1 MCEGDHASPLTYD
14 GLLMFKI
21 LLLEI
26 WYGLSDYEVQER
38 INDFLPFSE
47 SLGDD
52 LG

>member
-1 MCEGDHASPLTYD
+1 MCERGHTSPLTYD
-14 GLLMFKI
+14 ALLMFKI

-26 WYGLSDYEVQER
+26 WYGLSDYEVQKC
-38 INDFLPFSE
+38 INDSLPFSE

>member
-1 MCEGDHASPLTYD
+1 MCEGGHTSPLTYD

-47 SLGDD
+47 SLGGD

>member
-1 MCEGDHASPLTYD
+1 
-14 GLLMFKI
+14 MFKI

-26 WYGLSDYEVQER
+26 WYGVSYYKVQER

-47 SLGDD
+47 SLGGD